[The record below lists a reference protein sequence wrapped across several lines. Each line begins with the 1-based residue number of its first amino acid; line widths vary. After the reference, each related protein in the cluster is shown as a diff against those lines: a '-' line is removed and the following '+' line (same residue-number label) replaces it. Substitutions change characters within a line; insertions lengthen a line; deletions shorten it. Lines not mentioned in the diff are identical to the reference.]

1 MIEKGAVIFN
11 AEGSCVNS
19 VLGNQQNKQQ
29 IITLSIAWL
38 IRLDDI
44 LNSEELQQLGV
55 EEKDK
60 IRELFDQG
68 VKHKMKMNFVRQM
81 SKTSGLLLCVWLLKL
96 NIRNYF
102 KLWVSRGVGQKRTET
117 ETRFW
122 RRLRMMMIKMV

>member
-19 VLGNQQNKQQ
+19 VLGKQQYKQQ

-38 IRLDDI
+38 NRLDDI

-81 SKTSGLLLCVWLLKL
+81 SKTSGLLYVVLQKVPSELHPKVRSHGEGPYQGLLL
-96 NIRNYF
+96 VESGYY
-102 KLWVSRGVGQKRTET
+102 
-117 ETRFW
+117 RFH
-122 RRLRMMMIKMV
+122 I

>member
-19 VLGNQQNKQQ
+19 VLGKQQYKQQ

-38 IRLDDI
+38 NRLDDI

-81 SKTSGLLLCVWLLKL
+81 SKTSGLLYASNYWNWKL
-96 NIRNYF
+96 F
-102 KLWVSRGVGQKRTET
+102 QVVGFSRSGSEKDGDGDQILET
-117 ETRFW
+117 VADDDDQDGSR
-122 RRLRMMMIKMV
+122 

>member
-19 VLGNQQNKQQ
+19 VLGKQQYKQQ

-38 IRLDDI
+38 NRLDDI

-81 SKTSGLLLCVWLLKL
+81 SKTSGLFCMRLIILIGLKYL
-96 NIRNYF
+96 QIWYQTTDATV
-102 KLWVSRGVGQKRTET
+102 KLAKN
-117 ETRFW
+117 
-122 RRLRMMMIKMV
+122 

>member
-19 VLGNQQNKQQ
+19 VLGKQQYKQQ

-38 IRLDDI
+38 NRLDDI

-81 SKTSGLLLCVWLLKL
+81 SKTSGLLLLAPAHCQDLERQKNQKTSIGNFSMWNIPILPETPLKHML
-96 NIRNYF
+96 
-102 KLWVSRGVGQKRTET
+102 KC
-117 ETRFW
+117 
-122 RRLRMMMIKMV
+122 M

>member
-19 VLGNQQNKQQ
+19 VLGKQQYKQQ

-38 IRLDDI
+38 NRLDDI

-81 SKTSGLLLCVWLLKL
+81 SKTSGLLYASYQILFEIE
-96 NIRNYF
+96 NIF
-102 KLWVSRGVGQKRTET
+102 KLWDSRGVGQKRTET

-122 RRLRMMMIKMV
+122 RR